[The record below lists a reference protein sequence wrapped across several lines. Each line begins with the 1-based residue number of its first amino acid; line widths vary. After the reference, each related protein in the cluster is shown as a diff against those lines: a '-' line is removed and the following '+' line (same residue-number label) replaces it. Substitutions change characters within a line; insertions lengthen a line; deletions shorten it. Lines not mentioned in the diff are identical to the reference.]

1 MNFPRLFAT
10 VRYLKPQQIF
20 YRCFYVAR
28 KKLRPVLFKHFDQ
41 SKCKTAPSSLKLQ
54 KSIDFPDSYLGGNKF
69 VFLNIEHDFGEK
81 IDWNHPDYG
90 KLWTYNLN
98 YFEFLNQKNI
108 SKEAGIALIN
118 NFVSRQT
125 ELSDGM
131 EPYPVSLRTVNW
143 IKFFIKHDITD
154 EKLHAFLYFQYQC
167 LMKNLEYHLFGNH
180 LLENA
185 FSLLFGAYFFQD
197 ENFYKTAKKLLTKE
211 LDEQILPD
219 GADFELSTMYHQIIL
234 FRVLDTINLVKNNP
248 WKNGEILDF
257 LTKKAE
263 IMLGWLSL
271 MTFSD
276 GTIPLFNDSAVDIAP
291 TSQELFDYAGSLE
304 IKTVEKPLKKS
315 GYRKFTGKNY
325 EIFVD
330 AGKIGP
336 DYIPGH
342 AHADMLNFELHLSGK
357 PCVVDTGTTTYQR
370 CPRRSLERS
379 TAAHNTVS
387 VNNQNQSD
395 VWGGFRVGKRAE
407 IKIENENDNQITA
420 SHNGF
425 GKVIHSREFVCEENR
440 ITIRDTL
447 TPSGKGKARIHFHP
461 SVEFSI
467 ENNTLRAGN
476 FTVSFKNIDNIE
488 TEKFEYSLGF
498 NKTSES
504 KCIVVNFTNKTET
517 VFEL

>member
-10 VRYLKPQQIF
+10 VRYLKPEQIF
-20 YRCFYVAR
+20 YRCFYVTR
-28 KKLRPVLFKHFDQ
+28 KKLYPAIFKHFDET
-41 SKCKTAPSSLKLQ
+41 KCKTAPDGLKLQ

-81 IDWNHPDYG
+81 INWNHPDYG

-108 SKEAGIALIN
+108 PKEAGIALIN
-118 NFVSRQT
+118 NFTGSLQ

-131 EPYPVSLRTVNW
+131 EPYPTSLRTVNW
-143 IKFFIKHDITD
+143 IKFFVKNGITD
-154 EKLHAFLYFQYQC
+154 KKLHAFLYFQYQC
-167 LMKNLEYHLFGNH
+167 LLKDLEYHLLGNH

-197 ENFYKTAKKLLTKE
+197 ENFYKTAKELLTKE

-234 FRVLDTINLVKNNP
+234 FRVLDSINLVKNNP
-248 WKNGEILDF
+248 WKNGEMLDF

-263 IMLGWLSL
+263 IMLGWLKQ

-276 GTIPLFNDSAVDIAP
+276 GTIPLFNDSAEGIAP
-291 TSQELFDYAGSLE
+291 ASQELFDYAGSLK
-304 IKTVEKPLKKS
+304 IKTVEKPLKES

-342 AHADMLNFELHLSGK
+342 AHADMLNFELHLYGA

-379 TAAHNTVS
+379 TAAHNSVT

-407 IKIENENDNQITA
+407 IKIESENDNQITA
-420 SHNGF
+420 SHDGF
-425 GKVIHSREFVCEENR
+425 GKVIHKREFVCEENR

-447 TPSGKGKARIHFHP
+447 MPSGKGKARIHFHP

-467 ENNTLRAGN
+467 ENNTLCAGN

-498 NKTSES
+498 NKTAES